1 MTQNQLSKLKDETL
15 ARKIAEK
22 KAEIK
27 QLEAELE
34 LLSTEAVSRNIPS
47 FSFPDMEVKVG
58 LREGNS
64 KASYDAVKIGMELP
78 MVKFSQIVNV
88 VDSKAKEVLSNEEY
102 AIVVKHK
109 SEVLS
114 EKKIVSVTKMTQKE
128 LKG

>member
-1 MTQNQLSKLKDETL
+1 MTEIQLKRLKDETL

-27 QLEAELE
+27 ALELE
-34 LLSTEAVSRNIPS
+34 VDFLSTEAVIRNIPS
-47 FSFPDMEVKVG
+47 FSFPDMEVKVSI
-58 LREGNS
+58 REGNS

-78 MVKFSQIVNV
+78 MVKFSQIVSI

-102 AIVVKHK
+102 AIVIKHK

-114 EKKIVSVTKMTQKE
+114 EKKIISVTKMTQKE